1 METKLRTDERAD
13 LRSTDIACHEKQRV
27 RKVHVAVIAQRQR
40 SFVQDPEEQI
50 PEGVTGLLDFIKED
64 EGELHVFRVI
74 LIERFLGEKSVRF
87 PMAKITRRR
96 ADEFGDFMTVLKLA
110 AVDLNDSAWI
120 AEKRLGGRLHG
131 ACLPGTRRPE
141 EQEVSNRSAIW
152 RKPGEISLISPN
164 DLVDCLF
171 LPYDEAMKF
180 CLKILGLRS
189 SHGGI

>member
-1 METKLRTDERAD
+1 METKLRTDERTH
-13 LRSTDIACHEKQRV
+13 LSSTDIACHENQRV
-27 RKVHVAVIAQRQR
+27 RKVHFAVIAQGQR

-50 PEGVTGLLDFIKED
+50 PKGVTRLFDFIKED
-64 EGELHVFRVI
+64 EGELHVFCVI

-110 AVDLNDSAWI
+110 AIDLNDGAWI

-141 EQEVSNRSAIW
+141 D
-152 RKPGEISLISPN
+152 RKFPIGRPSGESP
-164 DLVDCLF
+164 
-171 LPYDEAMKF
+171 A
-180 CLKILGLRS
+180 R
-189 SHGGI
+189 